1 MRYMKKYTS
10 LTLLTLLVM
19 LAGACS
25 KDTPMESRAES
36 ANITVNIA
44 SRGQVDTDNNEV
56 KANEGIKTLRLIMV
70 QEGKVVIN
78 SLHSYTDDKLNKSIH
93 ILGVN
98 STPLTDFYVVINEA
112 GVEKDFQIAVG
123 KTFEKTD
130 FDQAALK
137 AIDIQKN
144 GLPMAGKLESQTLTD
159 KHSYSIE
166 VTRAV
171 ARIDLNI
178 NNQSGGNLTVK
189 SINFGAFLPDKGGLV
204 NEPSDIVYSSKS
216 FGPLDASIDAG
227 KAQTFT
233 YYLFA
238 SAAPGKAYTVGMTG
252 STSYEAKPIIDN
264 NTNVQLT
271 SIPRNT
277 VLKINATVASSAYD
291 CRLLCEILP
300 WGTVELKPGFQ

>member
-25 KDTPMESRAES
+25 KDTSVESRAES

-44 SRGQVDTDNNEV
+44 SRGQVDTDNNE
-56 KANEGIKTLRLIMV
+56 GIKTLRLIMV
-70 QEGKVVIN
+70 QEGKVTGNWLREYNDN
-78 SLHSYTDDKLNKSIH
+78 SLKQTFRIMGVKAVDTQLYAIVNEK
-93 ILGVN
+93 GVN
-98 STPLTDFYVVINEA
+98 LDYATKFPVGSPFIPQTYNGVALATIDVATNGIPMEGNTQITVEQMSKETPV
-112 GVEKDFQIAVG
+112 
-123 KTFEKTD
+123 
-130 FDQAALK
+130 
-137 AIDIQKN
+137 
-144 GLPMAGKLESQTLTD
+144 
-159 KHSYSIE
+159 SIF
-166 VTRAV
+166 VTRAL

-178 NNQSGGNLTVK
+178 NNQSGGNLTVN
-189 SINFGAFLPDKGGLV
+189 SINFGAFFPDKGGLV
-204 NEPSDIVYSSKS
+204 NNPSDIAYSPKS
-216 FGPLDASIDAG
+216 FNSLNESIDAG

-238 SAAPGKAYTVGMTG
+238 SDAPDNAYTVGMTG

-264 NTNVQLT
+264 STNVQLT